1 MTAFGIVRESS
12 GWYGERGRRRAE
24 PNIVR
29 GSMANYREA
38 RSVLIIGVLTLVVLA
53 TGLYLGFQPPRAAGT
68 GEPKVPDQG
77 PILYEMRSVRSD
89 PDRIRLEW
97 RDVEGAGGYRVVFLS
112 AEDDSLF
119 SSPVLSTTTW
129 VIPHELR
136 PLLTPQTVYHWKLT
150 VLMPDGREQSSEP
163 AAFATQ

>member
-1 MTAFGIVRESS
+1 
-12 GWYGERGRRRAE
+12 
-24 PNIVR
+24 
-29 GSMANYREA
+29 MANHREA

-53 TGLYLGFQPPRAAGT
+53 TGLYLGFRPPRAAST
-68 GEPKVPDQG
+68 GEHAPRVPDQG
-77 PILYEMRSVRSD
+77 PILYEMRSVRSE

-97 RDVEGAGGYRVVFLS
+97 KDVEGASGYRISILS

-129 VIPHELR
+129 VIPPGLR
-136 PLLTPQTVYHWKLT
+136 PLLTPQTVYHWRLT
-150 VLMPDGREQSSEP
+150 VLMPDGGEQSSEP

>member
-1 MTAFGIVRESS
+1 
-12 GWYGERGRRRAE
+12 
-24 PNIVR
+24 
-29 GSMANYREA
+29 MANHREA
-38 RSVLIIGVLTLVVLA
+38 RSVLIIGALTLVVLA
-53 TGLYLGFQPPRAAGT
+53 VGLYLGFQPPRSAHT
-68 GEPKVPDQG
+68 GEHAPRVPDQG
-77 PILYEMRSVRSD
+77 PILYEMRSVRSE

-97 RDVEGAGGYRVVFLS
+97 KDVEGASGYRISILS

-129 VIPHELR
+129 VVPPELR

-150 VLMPDGREQSSEP
+150 VIMPDGAMESSEP